1 MNFNILQMNQSN
13 TKAVAEIEKVC
24 FSKPWSLTSIENELN
39 NNCGH
44 FYVAEC
50 NGTVVGYCGMHIAV
64 DECYVANIAV
74 LPQYRDNGIGKQLTS
89 HLIEKAKK
97 EHCAFISLEV
107 RPSNIVAVELYKKL
121 GFETVGR
128 RKNFYS
134 SPTED
139 GLIMTLFF
147 NKI

>member
-1 MNFNILQMNQSN
+1 MNFNILPMDN
-13 TKAVAEIEKVC
+13 TNTINVAEIEKAC
-24 FSKPWSLTSIENELN
+24 FSKPWSLKSIESELN
-39 NNCGH
+39 NECGH

-50 NGTVVGYCGMHIAV
+50 NEDVVGYCGMHIAV

-74 LPQYRDNGIGKQLTS
+74 LPQYRGNGLGKQLTS
-89 HLIEKAKK
+89 HLIETAKNK
-97 EHCAFISLEV
+97 NCAFISLEV
-107 RPSNIVAVELYKKL
+107 RPSNIIAVELYKKL

-147 NKI
+147 